1 MHTDFLVVGSR
12 DRRDERRTLVGN
24 GIRSAPHS
32 SDIDI
37 AERVGIPA
45 GRRTS

>member
-12 DRRDERRTLVGN
+12 DRLDERRTLVRN
-24 GIRSAPHS
+24 CIRSATLS
-32 SDIDI
+32 TDI
-37 AERVGIPA
+37 AERAGIPA